1 MTRLAALGSFVRE
14 LVRRARRDQVVADT
28 AAGLAFRA
36 MLALFPALIVVVAAF
51 GWFADPTDVDDLARQ
66 LDGVVPADVI
76 SVVTRALR
84 DLLAARQ
91 GAGVLGLVG
100 VAIAAW
106 SATSGMLALIR
117 GLNRVDGL
125 AETRGFV
132 RLRLVGLGLTIGM
145 LMTGVLLVVLVV
157 AGAPASAFA
166 AEIFGSSGVL
176 QTVLW
181 CVQWLLALAVGV
193 GCLWVVYRY
202 GPCERDAR
210 APALPGAMAAT
221 AVWLVASGLF
231 SVYVALFASYNRTYG
246 ALGAAAILVTWLNVC
261 AAAVLVGAIVNAMVA
276 DDRAADH
283 ARASHDVWPSGGI
296 GNTSASPTNT
306 GGPAR

>member
-1 MTRLAALGSFVRE
+1 MTSSGPGDFARE
-14 LVRRARRDQVVADT
+14 LVRRARHDQVVADT

-51 GWFADPTDVDDLARQ
+51 GWFADPADIDDLARQ

-106 SATSGMLALIR
+106 SATSGMLALVR

-132 RLRLVGLGLTIGM
+132 RLRLVGLGLTLGM
-145 LMTGVLLVVLVV
+145 LVTGVLLVVLVV

-166 AEIFGSSGVL
+166 ADVFGSSGVL
-176 QTVLW
+176 QIVLW

-193 GCLWVVYRY
+193 GCLWLVYRY
-202 GPCERDAR
+202 GPCGRDAH
-210 APALPGAMAAT
+210 APALPGAVAAT

-231 SVYVALFASYNRTYG
+231 SIYVALFASYNRTYG

-276 DDRAADH
+276 DDPARDH
-283 ARASHDVWPSGGI
+283 AEAPHDVWSSGGI
-296 GNTSASPTNT
+296 GNTPPSPTNM